1 MPKTLWLSGDMVTVS
16 MKNKPLRQQIFL
28 FFFAFNL
35 FLLALLW
42 SLQTIFLSDT
52 YEMIREKEV
61 REAIRLV
68 GRHINSPDLPVILK
82 ELEKS
87 KNIVVQVSKDFE
99 IPYLLEDYFQLDPGP
114 KILKEDHIYTLKD
127 GSQIS
132 LTFYALL
139 SPVDATI
146 STLRYQLTLVSIIM
160 LILSSLAAFYLSKM
174 IARPIVQ
181 LNQEAKKL
189 SKGFYQASFQESG
202 YQEIQELSD
211 TLTTASKDLALLDQ
225 DRREL
230 LANVSHDLRTPL
242 ALIYSQAEL
251 IHDFPQEVTPD
262 QSQIILREVTR
273 LSKLVSDLLNKSA
286 LEAGRLPLDLSNYNL
301 SQAIRDAI
309 HQLQALDPS
318 RNLRFSFHCDQ
329 DACLEADENKI
340 NQVLYN
346 LLVNAMAHSPQGGL
360 IQITQK
366 LEKDRVLLSIKDQ
379 GPGIRE
385 EDLPYIWDRY
395 YKLDKNFSSNI
406 PSTGLGLSIVKK
418 IVLLH
423 HGRVYVS
430 STGKSGSTFS
440 LDLPLKQA

>member
-1 MPKTLWLSGDMVTVS
+1 MVTVS

-61 REAIRLV
+61 REAIHLV
-68 GRHINSPDLPVILK
+68 GRHINSPDLPVVLK

-99 IPYLLEDYFQLDPGP
+99 IPYLLEDYFQLDPDP

-146 STLRYQLTLVSIIM
+146 STLRYQLRLVSIIM
-160 LILSSLAAFYLSKM
+160 LVLSSLAAFYLSKM
-174 IARPIVQ
+174 IARPIVR

-189 SKGFYQASFQESG
+189 SKGFYQGSFQESG
-202 YQEIQELSD
+202 YREIQELSH

-225 DRREL
+225 DRQEL

-301 SQAIRDAI
+301 SQAIRDTI
-309 HQLQALDPS
+309 HQLQALDPG
-318 RNLRFSFHCDQ
+318 RNLRFTFHCDQ
-329 DACLEADENKI
+329 DAWLEADENKI

-346 LLVNAMAHSPQGGL
+346 LLVNAMAHSPQDGL
-360 IQITQK
+360 IQVNQV
-366 LEKDRVLLSIKDQ
+366 LEKDRVLVSIKDQ
-379 GPGIRE
+379 GPGIKE

-440 LDLPLKQA
+440 LDLPLKQG